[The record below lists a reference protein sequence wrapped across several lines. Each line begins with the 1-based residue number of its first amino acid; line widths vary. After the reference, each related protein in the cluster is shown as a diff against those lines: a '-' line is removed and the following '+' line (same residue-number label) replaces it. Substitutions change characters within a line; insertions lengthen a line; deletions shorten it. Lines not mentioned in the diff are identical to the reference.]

1 MTAGGARAH
10 LLEGVFTRKIYLL
23 GKDPVA
29 AAGLAQPLLE
39 SGYEVFPFL
48 HGDEDPQAIGQIA
61 PDLIIIEIVLP
72 QSMGLDRLKRVR
84 ECSDE
89 LILLVYESDDELM
102 RILGLEWGA
111 DDYLTRPFS
120 ARELL
125 AKVQALLRRRYREMT
140 PSQLLQPKNLEYEG
154 LILNPHDK
162 ILSHG
167 LLEADLTTSE
177 LNILA
182 LMMAAPGRIFSRS
195 ELMESFQD
203 VHRANSRS
211 VDVHMGNLRK
221 KIAALG
227 VNFSPL
233 CAIRGLGYR
242 FRPAGRRLQRGRAS
256 HSTPQDAQDSDS
268 S

>member
-1 MTAGGARAH
+1 MTAGACAH
-10 LLEGVFTRKIYLL
+10 MLEGVLTRKIYLV
-23 GKDPVA
+23 GKDPGA
-29 AAGLAQPLLE
+29 AAALAQPLLE
-39 SGYEVFPFL
+39 SGYEVFSFL
-48 HGDEDPQAIGQIA
+48 HGDEDLPAIRQIA
-61 PDLIIIEIVLP
+61 PDLIIIEIGLP
-72 QSMGLDRLKRVR
+72 QSMGLDLLKRVR

-89 LILLVYESDDELM
+89 LILLVYECDDELT

-125 AKVQALLRRRYREMT
+125 AKVQALLRRLQREKA
-140 PSQLLQPKNLEYEG
+140 SQLLQPRNLHYEG
-154 LILNPHDK
+154 LVLNPQAK

-167 LLEADLTTSE
+167 LLEVDLTTSE
-177 LNILA
+177 LNILT

-195 ELMESFQD
+195 ELMESFPD
-203 VHRANSRS
+203 VHLANSRS

-227 VNFSPL
+227 VDFSPL
-233 CAIRGLGYR
+233 CAVRGLGYR
-242 FRPAGRRLQRGRAS
+242 FRPAGRRLQRRRAS
-256 HSTPQDAQDSDS
+256 HGETHGAQESDS